1 MIDTRDRILAAA
13 GELFA
18 RQGSQ
23 NTSVREIAEALGLT
37 KTAVLY
43 HFRTKADI
51 LATLAQP
58 LIDDTDAA
66 VERVARE
73 GGGGWGTVET
83 LLEVYLRHRDVLST
97 VVANMP
103 ALPPEVFERWFT
115 VMNRANE
122 MVAGPSPDLGERVR
136 AIQVV
141 ALLSDPVILL
151 ADVPTDELR
160 HHILNG
166 ARRLLTDTPE
176 LPAEAQPPA
185 ATGPSG
191 GRSSARDGRGLSRDG
206 RRPGREGTSPSTE
219 EERPTAGE
227 ERPAAE
233 ERRPT
238 AGGERP
244 AARRRWS
251 AGGDGES
258 LAGGERPGAGEGRPA
273 AGEGR
278 PAGGGQRAAGGGRW
292 SAGGGQRAVG
302 GGQRAVGGAEGA
314 LAGEEGGSVGVGEGG
329 RERVGEGGTKRV
341 GEGDGKGAGEGG
353 GEGVGDGRAGGRP
366 RRMSE
371 EMIAEARRL
380 RRNGDTPVSEIA
392 RILGVSRAT
401 LYRHL

>member
-97 VVANMP
+97 IVANMP

-166 ARRLLTDTPE
+166 ARRLLTDPPELPASSE
-176 LPAEAQPPA
+176 LPAEAEPPGN
-185 ATGPSG
+185 TGLSPG
-191 GRSSARDGRGLSRDG
+191 GR
-206 RRPGREGTSPSTE
+206 
-219 EERPTAGE
+219 
-227 ERPAAE
+227 
-233 ERRPT
+233 
-238 AGGERP
+238 
-244 AARRRWS
+244 
-251 AGGDGES
+251 
-258 LAGGERPGAGEGRPA
+258 RPA
-273 AGEGR
+273 AGGEGL
-278 PAGGGQRAAGGGRW
+278 
-292 SAGGGQRAVG
+292 SAGGEGSFAGARAS
-302 GGQRAVGGAEGA
+302 GAGEGA
-314 LAGEEGGSVGVGEGG
+314 LAGGGS
-329 RERVGEGGTKRV
+329 
-341 GEGDGKGAGEGG
+341 AGG
-353 GEGVGDGRAGGRP
+353 GGKVGGRP
-366 RRMSE
+366 RSMSA

-380 RRNGDTPVSEIA
+380 RRNGDTTVSEIA

>member
-97 VVANMP
+97 IVANMP
-103 ALPPEVFERWFT
+103 ALPREAFERWFT

-122 MVAGPSPDLGERVR
+122 MVAGPDPDLSGRVR

-166 ARRLLTDTPE
+166 ARRLLTDPPD
-176 LPAEAQPPA
+176 LP
-185 ATGPSG
+185 TPSG
-191 GRSSARDGRGLSRDG
+191 LPGTTRTRVDESTPGGESPSAGVEQSSAGK
-206 RRPGREGTSPSTE
+206 
-219 EERPTAGE
+219 
-227 ERPAAE
+227 
-233 ERRPT
+233 
-238 AGGERP
+238 
-244 AARRRWS
+244 
-251 AGGDGES
+251 
-258 LAGGERPGAGEGRPA
+258 ERPGAGGERVSAGGEGPSVGARALGDGERPSARERRSA
-273 AGEGR
+273 AGKER
-278 PAGGGQRAAGGGRW
+278 PGAGGERASGGKKGSAGGGRR
-292 SAGGGQRAVG
+292 AGVGRGGALGGGDAGSEGVLG
-302 GGQRAVGGAEGA
+302 GG
-314 LAGEEGGSVGVGEGG
+314 GS
-329 RERVGEGGTKRV
+329 RV
-341 GEGDGKGAGEGG
+341 
-353 GEGVGDGRAGGRP
+353 GGRP
-366 RRMSE
+366 RSMSD

-380 RRNGDTPVSEIA
+380 RENGDTTVSEVA
-392 RILGVSRAT
+392 QILGVSRAT

>member
-13 GELFA
+13 RELFA

-66 VERVARE
+66 VERVTRE

-97 VVANMP
+97 IVANMP

-122 MVAGPSPDLGERVR
+122 MVAGPSPDLGGRVR

-166 ARRLLTDTPE
+166 ARRLLTEPPE
-176 LPAEAQPPA
+176 PSERPAKAEPPA
-185 ATGPSG
+185 T
-191 GRSSARDGRGLSRDG
+191 
-206 RRPGREGTSPSTE
+206 TSPSADRSPAT
-219 EERPTAGE
+219 GD
-227 ERPAAE
+227 ERPAAGSEGALAE
-233 ERRPT
+233 EEPSVGARALAGRKRPS

-244 AARRRWS
+244 S
-251 AGGDGES
+251 
-258 LAGGERPGAGEGRPA
+258 AGGERPSVGGR
-273 AGEGR
+273 R
-278 PAGGGQRAAGGGRW
+278 RAGGGEESLAGEEQLSGGGEGVLAGGEGATDEKRW
-292 SAGGGQRAVG
+292 SAGGGEGVLAG
-302 GGQRAVGGAEGA
+302 GGG
-314 LAGEEGGSVGVGEGG
+314 GGS
-329 RERVGEGGTKRV
+329 
-341 GEGDGKGAGEGG
+341 
-353 GEGVGDGRAGGRP
+353 RAGGRP
-366 RRMSE
+366 RSMSE
-371 EMIAEARRL
+371 GMIAEARRL
-380 RRNGDTPVSEIA
+380 RQNGDTTVSEIA

>member
-13 GELFA
+13 RELFA

-23 NTSVREIAEALGLT
+23 NTSVREIAEELGLT
-37 KTAVLY
+37 KTAILY

-122 MVAGPSPDLGERVR
+122 MVAGPSPDLGGRVR

-166 ARRLLTDTPE
+166 ARRLLTEPPE
-176 LPAEAQPPA
+176 PPERPAQAAPPGTTSPSA
-185 ATGPSG
+185 GRRPATGDERPTGSEG
-191 GRSSARDGRGLSRDG
+191 AWAEEGELSVGAGALAEGERSSA
-206 RRPGREGTSPSTE
+206 E
-219 EERPTAGE
+219 
-227 ERPAAE
+227 
-233 ERRPT
+233 
-238 AGGERP
+238 GERP
-244 AARRRWS
+244 F
-251 AGGDGES
+251 AGG
-258 LAGGERPGAGEGRPA
+258 RR
-273 AGEGR
+273 
-278 PAGGGQRAAGGGRW
+278 RAAGG
-292 SAGGGQRAVG
+292 
-302 GGQRAVGGAEGA
+302 EGA
-314 LAGEEGGSVGVGEGG
+314 LAGGGGSG
-329 RERVGEGGTKRV
+329 
-341 GEGDGKGAGEGG
+341 
-353 GEGVGDGRAGGRP
+353 AGGRP
-366 RRMSE
+366 RSMSE
-371 EMIAEARRL
+371 EMVAEARRL
-380 RRNGDTPVSEIA
+380 RQNGDTPMSEIA